1 MGVDI
6 ASVADSPQPLRQQY
20 PEVFNGLEKLNT
32 KQVEL
37 HIDKTVDPVAQP
49 LRRTPFNL
57 RNKVDEKVKE
67 LIDLDVIEPVEGPTP
82 WVNPVVIV
90 PKPDGEIR
98 LCIDMRQANKA
109 IVRGRYPIP
118 TPHSRSSQS
127 WT

>member
-20 PEVFNGLEKLNT
+20 PEVFNGLGKLNT

-49 LRRTPFNL
+49 LRRTSFNL
-57 RNKVDEKVKE
+57 RNKVDKKVKE

-90 PKPDGEIR
+90 PKPDR
-98 LCIDMRQANKA
+98 
-109 IVRGRYPIP
+109 
-118 TPHSRSSQS
+118 
-127 WT
+127 